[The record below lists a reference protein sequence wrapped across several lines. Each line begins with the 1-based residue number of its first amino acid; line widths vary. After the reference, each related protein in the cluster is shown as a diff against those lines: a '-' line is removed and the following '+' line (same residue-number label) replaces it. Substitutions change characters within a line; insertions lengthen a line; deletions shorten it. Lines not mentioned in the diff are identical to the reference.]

1 MPKKRKNSIIDSN
14 TGKTDQEEARKVAQP
29 KKSASSIQ
37 PDEALSSLQRENT
50 FFIVGMGAS
59 AGGLEAFQQF
69 FSHMPSDSTM
79 AFILVPHLSPDYKSS
94 MVDILSKYTSM
105 KVLQAEDGMQVEQNC
120 VYIKPPQSDIRISR
134 RILSLVEPLEFH
146 GAKHPIDSFFR
157 SLAEDQADKAI
168 GIIFSGAGTDG
179 SLGIKAI
186 KGEGG
191 LTVVQEE
198 KSALFSSMPK
208 SAIATGCVDYILP
221 VDRMPPEL
229 IKYLKYQR
237 IEHPEQTD
245 AGESKP
251 SNYLEKILNIVRF
264 KTGHNFA
271 HYKRTTIIR
280 RIEKRMVL
288 NQIEKLS
295 DYAFYLQQHPSEI
308 DALFKEFII
317 GVTNFFRDTE
327 TFNVL
332 KEKMIPRL
340 FEHRHPEH
348 PVRIWVVGCSTGEE
362 AYSIAM
368 LIVEHMDTIGQH
380 FKIQIFATDID
391 NNALNFARASIYPD
405 NIVTDVSPERLKRF
419 FHKKDHSYAVN
430 KQIREMVTFASHN
443 LIKDPPFSRLDMI
456 SCRNLLI
463 YLDSV
468 LHKKL
473 LPLFHYTL
481 NPDGFLILGLSESIG
496 DFTNLFS
503 TIDRKCKVF
512 QRKGISSKSKTE
524 ISTDLLQGT
533 TFETKKIEELLKSKG
548 ASIGEVTKKMLL
560 ESYAPPCVVINEKY
574 DVVYTQGQTS
584 KYLELPIGEPNLNIL
599 KMARE
604 SLRIELRTAISKA
617 IKQKTTA
624 VHKNVM
630 IKDDGDS
637 RTVNLVV
644 KPVLEPESLQ
654 GLMMIVFEDVTSS
667 TAHVEIQA
675 VSEPSTRADHHIKE
689 LEYELSSTKDSL
701 RTTIEQLETSN
712 EQLKTSNEMV
722 QAINEELKSANEEL
736 ETSQEELQSMNEEL
750 ITVNSELQDKV
761 EELSKANNDI
771 YNMLSCTEIGTIFLD
786 KNLHINRFTPAVA
799 RIFNLMEADIGRPIR
814 HISTNITYE
823 NLFEDMKTVLKTL
836 VTKEQEVTTNEGKW
850 YLARISPYR
859 TVHDTVEGIVIT
871 LVDITERR
879 RAQEDIRLLQTIT
892 MAISESEDLHAALA
906 VTLRKVCE
914 ATGWIYGEAW
924 IPNSS
929 GTSLERS
936 MAWYST
942 KEGMEKFT
950 VLSMGF
956 TFPKG
961 AGLPGRVWSLKQPE
975 WVKDVTHDASF
986 LRAQAAAEV
995 GLRAGLAIPVLAGNE
1010 VVAVIV
1016 FFMFEAREED
1026 KHLIKLISSV
1036 ASQLGLV
1043 IQRKQMEDKLRNAY
1057 DELERRVDDRTAEL
1071 LKTNELLKQEI
1082 SEHRRTAEQL
1092 LKFARAVEQSP
1103 SSVLITDTKGNIE
1116 YVNPKFTQLTGYL
1129 PEEVIGQN
1137 PRILK
1142 SGKTPPEEYKRLWS
1156 TITSGGEWR
1165 GEFCNKK
1172 KNGNLYWEYASISP
1186 IKNPEGVITHFLA
1199 VKEDIT
1205 GRKQTEWEFQKTKET
1220 MKRQLE
1226 ELQKKLEVM
1235 QEMKK

>member
-1 MPKKRKNSIIDSN
+1 MPRKKKNSTVNSSTVLADQKEEIQNEATYKESTAHTQVDDTPSN
-14 TGKTDQEEARKVAQP
+14 
-29 KKSASSIQ
+29 
-37 PDEALSSLQRENT
+37 LQREHT
-50 FFIVGMGAS
+50 FFVVGIGAS
-59 AGGLEAFQQF
+59 TGGLEAFQQF
-69 FSHMPSDSTM
+69 FSHIPSDSKM
-79 AFILVPHLSPDYKSS
+79 AFILIPLLSPDYKSC
-94 MVDILSKYTSM
+94 MVDILSKHTSM
-105 KVLQAEDGMQVEQNC
+105 KVFQAEDGMQVEQNC
-120 VYIKPPQSDIRISR
+120 VYIKPPHSDIRISHG
-134 RILSLVEPLEFH
+134 ILSLVEPLEFH
-146 GAKHPIDSFFR
+146 GLKHPIDSFFR
-157 SLAEDQADKAI
+157 SLAEDRADKAI

-221 VDRMPPEL
+221 VDKMPLKL
-229 IKYLKYQR
+229 IKYLKYHH

-245 AGESKP
+245 AIASKP
-251 SNYLEKILNIVRF
+251 SNYLEKILNIIRF

-271 HYKRTTIIR
+271 HYKHTTISR

-295 DYAFYLQQHPSEI
+295 DYVFYLQQDPSEV

-317 GVTNFFRDTE
+317 GITNFFRDAE

-332 KEKMIPRL
+332 KEKTIPRL
-340 FEHRHPEH
+340 FEHRHPEY

-368 LIVEHMDTIGQH
+368 LIMEHMDTIGQH
-380 FKIQIFATDID
+380 FKVQIFATDID
-391 NNALNFARASIYPD
+391 NNALNFARAAIYPD

-419 FHKKDHSYAVN
+419 FHKKDHSYVVN

-463 YLDSV
+463 YLDSA

-481 NPDGFLILGLSESIG
+481 NPDGFLVLGLSESIG

-503 TIDRKCKVF
+503 IIDRKCKIF

-524 ISTDLLQGT
+524 ISTDLLKGN
-533 TFETKKIEELLKSKG
+533 TFELQKIEELIKSKG

-574 DVVYTQGQTS
+574 DVVYIQGQTS

-599 KMARE
+599 KMAHE
-604 SLRIELRTAISKA
+604 SFRIELRIAINKV
-617 IKQKTTA
+617 IKQKTTV
-624 VHKNVM
+624 VHKDLT

-637 RTVNLVV
+637 RMINLVV
-644 KPVLEPESLQ
+644 KPFLEPESLQ
-654 GLMMIVFEDVTSS
+654 GLMMVLFEDVVFS
-667 TAHVEIQA
+667 TAHVDIQA
-675 VSEPSTRADHHIKE
+675 VSEPSIQIDHHIKE

-712 EQLKTSNEMV
+712 EQLETSNEMV

-736 ETSQEELQSMNEEL
+736 ETSREELQSMNEEL

-786 KNLHINRFTPAVA
+786 KNLYINRFTPTVA

-823 NLFEDMKTVLKTL
+823 NLFEDMEKVLKTL
-836 VTKEQEVTTNEGKW
+836 VTKEQEVSTNDGRW
-850 YLARISPYR
+850 YLVRISPYR

-871 LVDITERR
+871 LVDITDRR
-879 RAQEDIRLLQTIT
+879 HAQDDIRLLQTIT
-892 MAISESEDLHAALA
+892 VAISESEDLHAAL
-906 VTLRKVCE
+906 VIKLRKVCE

-924 IPNSS
+924 IPNSD
-929 GTSLERS
+929 GTCLERS

-942 KEGMEKFT
+942 TDGLEKFT
-950 VLSMGF
+950 SLSMGF

-961 AGLPGRVWSLKQPE
+961 TGLPGRVWSLKQPE

-986 LRAQAAAEV
+986 MRAHAAAEV
-995 GLRAGLAIPVLAGNE
+995 GLKAGLAIPVLAKKE
-1010 VVAVIV
+1010 VVAVMV

-1036 ASQLGLV
+1036 ASQLGLL
-1043 IQRKQMEDKLRNAY
+1043 IQRKQMEDELRNA
-1057 DELERRVDDRTAEL
+1057 RR
-1071 LKTNELLKQEI
+1071 
-1082 SEHRRTAEQL
+1082 
-1092 LKFARAVEQSP
+1092 
-1103 SSVLITDTKGNIE
+1103 
-1116 YVNPKFTQLTGYL
+1116 
-1129 PEEVIGQN
+1129 
-1137 PRILK
+1137 
-1142 SGKTPPEEYKRLWS
+1142 
-1156 TITSGGEWR
+1156 
-1165 GEFCNKK
+1165 
-1172 KNGNLYWEYASISP
+1172 
-1186 IKNPEGVITHFLA
+1186 
-1199 VKEDIT
+1199 
-1205 GRKQTEWEFQKTKET
+1205 
-1220 MKRQLE
+1220 
-1226 ELQKKLEVM
+1226 
-1235 QEMKK
+1235 